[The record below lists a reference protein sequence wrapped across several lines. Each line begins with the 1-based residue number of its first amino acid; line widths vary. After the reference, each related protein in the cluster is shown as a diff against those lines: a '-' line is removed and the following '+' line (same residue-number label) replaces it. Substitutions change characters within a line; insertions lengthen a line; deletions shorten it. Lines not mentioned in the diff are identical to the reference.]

1 MDRITTTGFTLAEVA
16 IVLIIISLLMGSL
29 LAPLSSKM
37 KQEKIKQTE
46 QILVDIT
53 EALLGYV
60 VINRALPCP
69 DTYNDGEEDREASGQ
84 CSTFREGYLPWAAL
98 GLEAARKDAWGRPFR
113 YRVEQNFTEDI
124 RKLPDLTNITPFEIR
139 TFRGKLLNTADTIDS
154 NAVAIIFS
162 CGADG
167 RPNGRENPNDISG
180 YPSHEY
186 GNDADGYFNAK
197 AICDNPGIAD
207 RTYIQSP
214 FLGNDNYI
222 QPYPSENSHTDTILF
237 RKEFDD
243 ILIWLPKS
251 ILINRLVVAGRWP

>member
-1 MDRITTTGFTLAEVA
+1 MNKITTTGFTLAEVA

-29 LAPLSSKM
+29 LAPLSSRM

-46 QILVDIT
+46 QTLVDIM

-69 DTYNDGEEDREASGQ
+69 DAYNDGEEDREASGQ
-84 CSTFREGYLPWAAL
+84 CSNFREGYLPWAAL
-98 GLEAARKDAWGRPFR
+98 GLETARKDAWGRSFR
-113 YRVEQNFTEDI
+113 YRVEQNFTEDV
-124 RKLPDLTNITPFEIR
+124 RSLPDLTNATPFEIR
-139 TFRGKLLNTADTIDS
+139 TFKGRLLNTADTMDS

-167 RPNGRENPNDISG
+167 RPNGRESPNNISG
-180 YPSHEY
+180 YPNNEY
-186 GNDADGYFNAK
+186 GNDADGYFNAE
-197 AICDNPGIAD
+197 AVCDNPGIAD

-214 FLGNDNYI
+214 FLGKDNYI
-222 QPYPSENSHTDTILF
+222 QSYPLESNQADAILL